1 MRTWATDEEVIAYLL
16 VKYEV
21 GKSERAGIHD
31 AIQNEDSEPL
41 AIVCDWLNIGK
52 SELKDARQAAGL
64 THAMLI
70 W

>member
-16 VKYEV
+16 KKHEV
-21 GKSERAGIHD
+21 GQRECAGIHD

-41 AIVCDWLNIGK
+41 AIVCDWLNVGK

-64 THAMLI
+64 ALVEAM
-70 W
+70 